1 MAAKKMC
8 GRSRFGEANSLSIVD
23 KSRIH
28 IITAFPGTKMSDFSS
43 LSKGKSAPQASP
55 GRTKSRISTA
65 LVAGIGG
72 VVTVL
77 AVAVVMMAG
86 SPMPQPASVATAP
99 SSAALMQS
107 PVATLQSAPASSGLT
122 DRCEVRSLA
131 LLFNGTGVVRI
142 HSGSYLSPPIQL
154 TQQYQRVTFPAPG
167 SPQAGE
173 GTITVEGITQSFGF
187 SRIENEPAGT
197 VLLGK
202 RGEPERSYSLGHG
215 LYLIAVGWNLRNSC

>member
-1 MAAKKMC
+1 LAA
-8 GRSRFGEANSLSIVD
+8 ANSLSIVD
-23 KSRIH
+23 SSRLYV
-28 IITAFPGTKMSDFSS
+28 ITALTGTIMSDHSS
-43 LSKGKSAPQASP
+43 ASNGQIVSQASP
-55 GRTKSRISTA
+55 GRGRTKSRIAPA

-77 AVAVVMMAG
+77 TVVAVMMAG
-86 SPMPQPASVATAP
+86 SPMPQPAPVATAP
-99 SSAALMQS
+99 SSAAVMQA
-107 PVATLQSAPASSGLT
+107 PVATLQSTPASSAVT
-122 DRCEVRSLA
+122 DRCQVRSLA

-154 TQQYQRVTFPAPG
+154 SQQYQRVTFPTPG

-197 VLLGK
+197 ILLGK

-215 LYLIAVGWNLRNSC
+215 LYLIAVGWNPRNSC